1 MMEFTESLQIV
12 ELRQQID
19 RLKKAHLFQKQ
30 AIAEEAV
37 EQSLNILAA
46 QEQRIK
52 QLEKRCN
59 NIQGL

>member
-1 MMEFTESLQIV
+1 MEFTESLQIV

-52 QLEKRCN
+52 ELEKRCN

>member
-1 MMEFTESLQIV
+1 MEFTESLQIV